1 MMTLV
6 YCTALDL
13 VSHAN
18 KARLLSHLASND
30 YSKVP
35 TAEAVMMY
43 LKDGISTAEEL
54 NLLEQIKARM
64 EQAIEQSASEIN
76 GYLAVMPTLTAN
88 IPTTTL
94 STINVDLAMARLFD
108 NLSDDSTVKMQAD
121 RWLSW
126 FDKLATGKIGNTV
139 TTTTNDTV
147 VIGSAEVA
155 GSDLLWTTETLSGY

>member
-1 MMTLV
+1 MSLV

-13 VSHAN
+13 ISHSN
-18 KARLLSHLASND
+18 KARLLSQLASND
-30 YSKVP
+30 YGKVP
-35 TAEAVMMY
+35 TAEAVVEY
-43 LKDGISTAEEL
+43 LTFGTSNAEDVT
-54 NLLEQIKARM
+54 NLEQMKARM

-76 GYLAVMPTLTAN
+76 GYLAMMPTLSAS

-126 FDKLATGKIGNTV
+126 FDKLATGKIATN
-139 TTTTNDTV
+139 TTTPADTTAT
-147 VIGSAEVA
+147 GSAEVA
-155 GSDLLWTTETLSGY
+155 GSDMVWTTETLNGY

>member
-1 MMTLV
+1 MTLV

-13 VSHAN
+13 ISHRN
-18 KARLLSHLASND
+18 KARLLSQLASND
-30 YSKVP
+30 YGKVP
-35 TAEAVMMY
+35 TAEAVVEY
-43 LKDGISTAEEL
+43 LTFGTSNAEDES
-54 NLLEQIKARM
+54 NLEQMKARM

-76 GYLAVMPTLTAN
+76 GYLAMMPTLSAS

-108 NLSDDSTVKMQAD
+108 NLADDSTVKMQAD

-155 GSDLLWTTETLSGY
+155 GSDVLWTTETLSGY